1 MNKKK
6 YLLIS
11 ILSIV
16 SMLVIMTGCN
26 NKKEEIETKEIY
38 VAAASDL
45 TKAFT
50 ELGELFEK
58 EYNCKVT
65 FNFGST
71 GILKEQIANGAP
83 FDVFA
88 AADEKAI
95 LELEKNGIVKENS
108 SSLYALGRIGLVI
121 QTNSQLEV
129 IELEDL
135 LKSEIKKIAIAN
147 PDHAPYGLAAKQA
160 LESTGLWDKIK
171 DKLVYGKNV
180 SDTMTLVTTG
190 NAEAGIIA
198 LSLKDDSQVKFSLLD
213 EALHKPLRQAMGI
226 IKTTKNEDLS
236 QKFVE
241 YVNSSEGR
249 EIMTKYG
256 FTKVEE

>member
-1 MNKKK
+1 
-6 YLLIS
+6 
-11 ILSIV
+11 
-16 SMLVIMTGCN
+16 MLFR
-26 NKKEEIETKEIY
+26 
-38 VAAASDL
+38 S
-45 TKAFT
+45 
-50 ELGELFEK
+50 
-58 EYNCKVT
+58 
-65 FNFGST
+65 
-71 GILKEQIANGAP
+71 
-83 FDVFA
+83 
-88 AADEKAI
+88 
-95 LELEKNGIVKENS
+95 
-108 SSLYALGRIGLVI
+108 ALGRIGLVV

-129 IELEDL
+129 KELEDL

-198 LSLKDDSQVKFSLLD
+198 LSLKDDSKVSFSLLD
-213 EALHKPLRQAMGI
+213 DALHKPLRQAMGI

>member
-1 MNKKK
+1 MNKNK

-11 ILSIV
+11 IFSIV
-16 SMLVIMTGCN
+16 LILLIMTGCN
-26 NKKEEIETKEIY
+26 NKKEETVTNELYI
-38 VAAASDL
+38 AAASDL

-50 ELGELFEK
+50 EIGELFEEK
-58 EYNCKVT
+58 YNCKVT

-121 QTNSQLEV
+121 QANSQLEV
-129 IELEDL
+129 KELEDL

-160 LESTGLWDKIK
+160 LESKGLWDKIK

-190 NAEAGIIA
+190 NAEVGIIA
-198 LSLKDDSQVKFSLLD
+198 LSLKDDSQVRFSLLN
-213 EALHKPLRQAMGI
+213 EAFHKPLRQAMGI
-226 IKTTKNEDLS
+226 IESTKNEDLS

-241 YVNSSEGR
+241 YINSKEGR
-249 EIMTKYG
+249 VIMTKYG
-256 FTKVEE
+256 FTKVED